1 MTRRNFYYFL
11 ALAAIGLSAFS
22 LADHSDDKSKA
33 LLKALKKANG
43 GWSQLASN
51 KDVQYTYTYNDFGKG
66 KDVSTERYIFDGEA
80 SWGEYNQHEV
90 HVMPGTEGVVRQC
103 IMNGQP
109 KITHNGAMVSDP
121 EAIGGTEFLRTVNFF
136 WFSMMYK
143 LDDPGTS
150 HKYMGQ
156 EEVNGIL
163 YDKVSLTYDPVAVGK
178 EVNDE
183 YILYFNPKTHLIDQ
197 FMFSVPAMGVNDP
210 ILKMELDYTKINN
223 TYIATT
229 RRAYAPGGDG
239 GFTQMGEYT
248 SENIKFNNGFTQADF
263 KI

>member
-1 MTRRNFYYFL
+1 
-11 ALAAIGLSAFS
+11 
-22 LADHSDDKSKA
+22 
-33 LLKALKKANG
+33 
-43 GWSQLASN
+43 
-51 KDVQYTYTYNDFGKG
+51 
-66 KDVSTERYIFDGEA
+66 
-80 SWGEYNQHEV
+80 
-90 HVMPGTEGVVRQC
+90 
-103 IMNGQP
+103 
-109 KITHNGAMVSDP
+109 
-121 EAIGGTEFLRTVNFF
+121 
-136 WFSMMYK
+136 MMYK

-156 EEVNGIL
+156 EEVNGML